1 MRAAKVAAAL
11 VGLSLPVFLR
21 EARRERDPRVFWTL
35 AGALQLKLLG
45 ALLRYHVAYR
55 TYGGVA
61 DAEGYH
67 GRGSRI
73 AQGQLEGTMNPRFS
87 SFVGSNF
94 VRRLTGEVYKVTGPS
109 KLGGFLVFSWLAFW
123 GLFLFHRAFA
133 IAVPEGR
140 SRDYSHLV
148 LFSPSLLFWPSSM
161 GKDAWMVSLGAG
173 ASGAARGLAER
184 AVPVRGLDAAGILS
198 GAGAAPCRRAVDG
211 AALAP
216 AYLVRG
222 RRARALGIGA
232 LAAAQVVQANRYL
245 RMSGI
250 ETREGARVALEQTAR
265 RTAKLG
271 GSKFTPPI
279 VHSPAQVPMVP
290 LTVLFRPHPLEAHNP
305 QSLATAAEGTLLL
318 ALTLSRAR
326 WSLAGL
332 RSARRQ
338 PYFVLCLAYS
348 ALFCAAYSGIANFG
362 VLARQRVQLL
372 PFYLVL
378 ISVPPERK
386 HRRAFRFRR
395 P

>member
-1 MRAAKVAAAL
+1 
-11 VGLSLPVFLR
+11 
-21 EARRERDPRVFWTL
+21 
-35 AGALQLKLLG
+35 
-45 ALLRYHVAYR
+45 
-55 TYGGVA
+55 
-61 DAEGYH
+61 
-67 GRGSRI
+67 
-73 AQGQLEGTMNPRFS
+73 MNPRFS

-109 KLGGFLVFSWLAFW
+109 RLGGFLVFSWLAFW

-140 SRDYSHLV
+140 SRDYSRLV
-148 LFSPSLLFWPSSM
+148 LFWPSLLFWPSSI
-161 GKDAWMVSLGAG
+161 GKDAWMVLSLGTG
-173 ASGAARGLAER
+173 AYGAARGLAER
-184 AVPVRGLDAAGILS
+184 PLPVRGLDAAGMLS
-198 GAGAAPCRRAVDG
+198 AARVRPHVAGLFG

-222 RRARALGIGA
+222 RRARALGIGV
-232 LAAAQVVQANRYL
+232 LAAAQVLQANRYL
-245 RMSGI
+245 RTSGI
-250 ETREGARVALEQTAR
+250 ETREGARGALEQTAR
-265 RTAKLG
+265 RTSKSG

-279 VHSPAQVPMVP
+279 VRSPAQVPLIP

-305 QSLATAAEGTLLL
+305 QSLATAAEGTLLF
-318 ALTLSRAR
+318 ALTLSRAPS
-326 WSLAGL
+326 SLATL

-338 PYFVLCLAYS
+338 PYIALCLVYS

-378 ISVPPERK
+378 LSVPPKRK
-386 HRRAFRFRR
+386 RRRASRFRR